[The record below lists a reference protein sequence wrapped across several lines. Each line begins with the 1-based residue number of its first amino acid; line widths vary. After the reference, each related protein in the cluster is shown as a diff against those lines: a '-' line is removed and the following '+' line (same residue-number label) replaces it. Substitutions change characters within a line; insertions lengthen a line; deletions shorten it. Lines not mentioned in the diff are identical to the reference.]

1 MGFPKARL
9 VWTLFM
15 ENGWQLFR
23 GLGIGMLCA
32 AAASAPILLRG
43 NSVVSLGGPLVMLA
57 WVILLGLIFCVA
69 AAVLAMRQP
78 LLGALRS
85 DR

>member
-1 MGFPKARL
+1 L
-9 VWTLFM
+9 
-15 ENGWQLFR
+15 
-23 GLGIGMLCA
+23 
-32 AAASAPILLRG
+32 S
-43 NSVVSLGGPLVMLA
+43 GPLVLLA
-57 WVILLGLIFCVA
+57 WVILLGLIFCVT